1 LRPQRETNETR
12 YLHRV
17 RKQPSSAR
25 LFYRNRVRYPQYH
38 IRAGKPCA
46 CSRLIPSPTG
56 REGWANHVRRSKHSR
71 AIVRSVLGVSSYSL
85 VIDKQTTQ
93 LNQQNLLDVGNQESY
108 ISEHITYRNVS

>member
-1 LRPQRETNETR
+1 MVCDPNE
-12 YLHRV
+12 
-17 RKQPSSAR
+17 KQTKHVTYIVCESNQVAH
-25 LFYRNRVRYPQYH
+25 VRYPQYH

-46 CSRLIPSPTG
+46 CSRLIPSPIG

-71 AIVRSVLGVSSYSL
+71 AMVRSVLGVSSYSL

-93 LNQQNLLDVGNQESY
+93 LNHQNLLDIGNQESY